1 LSLNLFEGKKQDKMS
16 TEKGSRISLKNNLI
30 ISFFIVSVLGVI
42 ITSILLHKSFIT
54 HLYSFGIDKIIIN
67 SIDGEL
73 TKYCASAAGSAIA
86 VVLAVWIYLFR
97 KIVNPLQQLTDGMS
111 LILEG
116 NLGTRIFVSSNDEIG
131 KLADGFNSMA
141 GKLEVSLKKLEESK
155 HQTENIMR
163 SVPSIL
169 IVVSNRF
176 TIISTNMEFNS
187 IQEQYPTLDIN
198 EFIRQLEVEIKT
210 TMETGKTI
218 RKEIEVVPEQ
228 SNNTLIFLSTVS
240 RLGHENNSHKDAS
253 ASVLLTITDMTYRH
267 KMKELVFQSQQDW
280 EDTFNTL
287 PDMIT
292 IHDRDYN
299 IIQANKAATDNL
311 KLPFLSPDGINKC
324 YKYYH
329 GTESAPEGCPS
340 CKCYDT
346 AEPATF
352 ELFEGNLKKYIE
364 IRSIPRLNKESE
376 VIGLIHIVRDI
387 TQRKK
392 IEQEHEDLLKS
403 VTSAKLEWEATFD
416 TVSELIILVDKDLNI
431 IRCNQSFAD
440 YVGLSASEII
450 QRLLFDC
457 FRLIDPTEID
467 HNQML
472 IQNEKPLTREEVQ
485 SSDKH
490 WFYVSHRPINDKD
503 GVYMFTVV
511 IATDITDLKSTQ
523 NSLLKSEKELKMKVN
538 DLEKFY
544 EMAVGRE
551 VKMKKL
557 KREINSLRSDL
568 SQTEGNGS
576 AAE

>member
-1 LSLNLFEGKKQDKMS
+1 MSIDKS
-16 TEKGSRISLKNNLI
+16 ARISLKNYLI

-54 HLYSFGIDKIIIN
+54 HLYTSGIDKKIIN

-73 TKYCASAAGSAIA
+73 AKYCVGAAAAAIA
-86 VVLAVWIYLFR
+86 VVLAVWIYMFR
-97 KIVNPLQQLTDGMS
+97 KITNPLQQLTDRMS
-111 LILEG
+111 LVSEG
-116 NLGTRIFVSSNDEIG
+116 NLGTRIVVSSNDEIG
-131 KLADGFNSMA
+131 KLAEVFNRMA
-141 GKLEVSLKKLEESK
+141 GNLEVSSKKLEDSK
-155 HQTENIMR
+155 LHTENILR

-169 IVVSNRF
+169 IVVSNRL
-176 TIISTNMEFNS
+176 TILSTNMEFNS
-187 IQEQYPTLDIN
+187 IQDQYPTLDIN
-198 EFIRQLEVEIKT
+198 QFIRELEVEIKT

-218 RKEIEVVPEQ
+218 RKEFEVVPEQ
-228 SNNTLIFLSTVS
+228 SNNTLVFLSTVS
-240 RLGHENNSHKDAS
+240 RLGNENNSHEDES
-253 ASVLLTITDMTYRH
+253 ASVLLTITDMTYRR
-267 KMKELVFQSQQDW
+267 KMKEIVFQSQQDW

-329 GTESAPEGCPS
+329 DTESAPEGCPS

-352 ELFEGNLKKYIE
+352 ELFEANLKKYIE

-392 IEQEHEDLLKS
+392 IEQEHQDLLKS

-431 IRCNQSFAD
+431 RRCNQSFAD

-450 QRLLFDC
+450 HRRFFESFKLRDSE
-457 FRLIDPTEID
+457 EID

-472 IQNEKPLTREEVQ
+472 IQNEKPLTREELQ
-485 SSDKH
+485 SSDNH
-490 WFYVSHRPINDKD
+490 WFYVSHRPIKDKD
-503 GVYMFTVV
+503 GTYMFTVV

-523 NSLLKSEKELKMKVN
+523 NRLLESEKELKMKVN
-538 DLEKFY
+538 DLQKFY

-568 SQTEGNGS
+568 SETEGNGS
-576 AAE
+576 AA